1 MKISPNLKTSLNG
14 EHVVT
19 HYDTRVTTGKG
30 TRTELVYGALRADL
44 MNATFPPGTRL
55 KLAALVERF
64 GVSQSVVREAL
75 TRLSEQGLVIAEPQ
89 RGFRVR
95 PLTRED
101 LADLTKVRVHLE
113 CLALRESMARGDVSW
128 ESDVVSSHY
137 RLERLNMVDENG
149 LLDEEWT
156 RVHAEFHHSLV
167 SACGSDR
174 LLAIVGGLREN
185 SDVYRQWSW
194 SLAQDYNRG
203 NVAEHR
209 NLMDLALARKTEEA
223 VEALKAHIER
233 AANALMKFL
242 DSPAE

>member
-149 LLDEEWT
+149 LLDEE
-156 RVHAEFHHSLV
+156 FHHSLV